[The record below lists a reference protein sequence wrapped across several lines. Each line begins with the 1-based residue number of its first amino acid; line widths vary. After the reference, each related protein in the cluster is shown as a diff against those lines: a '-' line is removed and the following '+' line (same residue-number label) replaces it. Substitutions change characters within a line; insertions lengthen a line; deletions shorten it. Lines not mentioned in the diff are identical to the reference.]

1 MTFNT
6 KFAIA
11 DTLQVAPS
19 ISISQA
25 NSRRIYRGALL
36 VSDTVVLLLAFAL
49 AYWLRFNVGLALSV
63 DVIPSFDIYARV
75 TLLLVPVWLILF
87 TLLRLYDFQYLL
99 GGTSE
104 YVRALNGCTSGMML
118 VFVASFL
125 VPEFVIARGWVV
137 MSWLVATL
145 LICTNRLIL
154 RRTAYALRGR

>member
-11 DTLQVAPS
+11 DTLNVTPS
-19 ISISQA
+19 ISISQV

-36 VSDTVVLLLAFAL
+36 ISDTVVLLLAFAL
-49 AYWLRFNVGLALSV
+49 AYWLRFDVGLALSA
-63 DVIPSFDIYARV
+63 DVTPSLDVYTRV
-75 TLLLVPVWLILF
+75 TLMLVPVWLFFF

-118 VFVASFL
+118 VFIASFL
-125 VPEFVIARGWVV
+125 VPEFVIA
-137 MSWLVATL
+137 
-145 LICTNRLIL
+145 
-154 RRTAYALRGR
+154 